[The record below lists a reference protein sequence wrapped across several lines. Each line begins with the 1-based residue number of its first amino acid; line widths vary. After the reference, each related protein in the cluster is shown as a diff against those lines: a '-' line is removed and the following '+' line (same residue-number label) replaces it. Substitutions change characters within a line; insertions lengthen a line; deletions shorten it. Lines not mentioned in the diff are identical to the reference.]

1 MLAPFDSIRFLRE
14 DHLQML
20 KAKNTLKRSFDNSY
34 RKNKKKE
41 VKCNA
46 TCKLLRNFI
55 IFYPT
60 PQP

>member
-1 MLAPFDSIRFLRE
+1 
-14 DHLQML
+14 ML

-41 VKCNA
+41 EKCNA